1 MYDNRFTP
9 KAQNTLRLAQ
19 AAAEGSGRALA
30 VLAGEGAALF
40 ALGLP
45 RRR

>member
-1 MYDNRFTP
+1 MMARLAMAVP
-9 KAQNTLRLAQ
+9 PGLAQ

>member
-19 AAAEGSGRALA
+19 AAAE
-30 VLAGEGAALF
+30 E
-40 ALGLP
+40 LGLSLIHI
-45 RRR
+45 